1 MKKAAAEDSAPPLF
15 NSGREL
21 RHANDSLR
29 RSEGSSEAVANADG
43 GAPFLIDDAAG
54 RAFDVGPEVGGFGQ
68 VEVGAHGERSLFQNV
83 TAR

>member
-1 MKKAAAEDSAPPLF
+1 MKKAATEDSAPPLF

-43 GAPFLIDDAAG
+43 GAPILVDFGAG
-54 RAFDVGPEVGGFGQ
+54 RALKVGPDVGLLRD
-68 VEVGAHGERSLFQNV
+68 VEETLLTKSS
-83 TAR
+83 